1 MFNIYGAHAV
11 YVCVFPHTLSLS
23 HSISLHLSLCLSA
36 SLTNAFTYRFLLHT
50 NILTNRYPTKT
61 ILKRRFNLRLRL

>member
-36 SLTNAFTYRFLLHT
+36 SLTNSPLPIAFCCTQTYLLIDT
-50 NILTNRYPTKT
+50 LQKQY
-61 ILKRRFNLRLRL
+61 